1 MMERMA
7 EESIHSPQLMQ
18 SICLNIG
25 LLPERTSEITDRT
38 ITDSCRF
45 TCMNLPYADVVRVL
59 KAGPPTRGQKR
70 LKYMLKDQSKR
81 DIYSFLLKILGDNP
95 PLVEIDMEELLNRVQ
110 DNVVD
115 IKITTRKIKD
125 TLKNWQKILDE
136 QSALYQVF
144 EWKDDTI
151 HILDNLFLF
160 YLRWTDI

>member
-1 MMERMA
+1 
-7 EESIHSPQLMQ
+7 
-18 SICLNIG
+18 
-25 LLPERTSEITDRT
+25 
-38 ITDSCRF
+38 
-45 TCMNLPYADVVRVL
+45 
-59 KAGPPTRGQKR
+59 
-70 LKYMLKDQSKR
+70 MLKDQSKR